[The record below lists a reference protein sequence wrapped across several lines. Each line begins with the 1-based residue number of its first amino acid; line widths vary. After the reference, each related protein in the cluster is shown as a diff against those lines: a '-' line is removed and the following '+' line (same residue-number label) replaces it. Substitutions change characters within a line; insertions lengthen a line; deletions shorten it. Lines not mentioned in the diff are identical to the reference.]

1 MQSCVT
7 KTWPDANCQWLW
19 FSKIHSFEMKE
30 LSTAVLRD
38 KTLGDRVPVRLE
50 KKNLKQKY
58 S

>member
-1 MQSCVT
+1 
-7 KTWPDANCQWLW
+7 
-19 FSKIHSFEMKE
+19 MKE

>member
-7 KTWPDANCQWLW
+7 ETWPDANCHWLW
-19 FSKIHSFEMKE
+19 FSQIHSFEMKE

-38 KTLGDRVPVRLE
+38 KTLGDRVPVKLG
-50 KKNLKQKY
+50 KKKK